1 MPAKMD
7 LDLAGAVFT
16 DELHTDVGA
25 AAFEID
31 HDFFTQEDLVIRTLG
46 GGAGVLL
53 TDGVDYQLSEE
64 DTYLSANT
72 SPAKTVYRNIQVIN
86 AAYQTG
92 DLYFSGEYIADA
104 NEAADVN
111 LPRLRGHLWGLTLSN
126 NAVDADHDI
135 DIAAGET
142 ISDDGERVMV
152 LGAALTK
159 QLDVGWAEGT
169 DAGGLDAGAIA
180 ADKTYH
186 MHLIRKDIL
195 GTIDALFSRSATAPT
210 MPTGWTARRR
220 IGAVLTD
227 GTANIRAFDQH
238 GDRFILRV
246 LIDDRA
252 MAVIPNTTRNV
263 QALTVPP
270 LSTAIV
276 YVMAS
281 TTTAGANM
289 WVRTTTHVD
298 AVASATNH
306 TLRAVNTSTFVSYE
320 AEIPTDASSQIA
332 YRGDHVNGL
341 LEFTTAGW
349 IDTRGRD
356 A

>member
-135 DIAAGET
+135 DIAVGET
-142 ISDDGERVMV
+142 ISDDGDYVMV
-152 LGAALTK
+152 LGTALTK
-159 QLDVGWAEGT
+159 QLDVAWAEGT
-169 DAGGLDAGAIA
+169 DDGGLDTGAIA
-180 ADKTYH
+180 ASTTYH
-186 MHLIRKDIL
+186 VYLIRKDIL
-195 GTIDALFSRSATAPT
+195 GTIDALFSLSATAPT
-210 MPTGWTARRR
+210 MPTGWTAKRR
-220 IGAVLTD
+220 IGAVITD
-227 GTANIRAFDQH
+227 VGENIIAFSQRGDEFLRSAPVAGSQAIGATTAYTLLAQVPTGIKVDAMIDATISAPTAANF
-238 GDRFILRV
+238 G
-246 LIDDRA
+246 LI
-252 MAVIPNTTRNV
+252 TTME
-263 QALTVPP
+263 QADTAPTVT
-270 LSTAIV
+270 LFSLFSTAA
-276 YVMAS
+276 Y
-281 TTTAGANM
+281 ANM
-289 WVRTTTHVD
+289 FHGRLRTNINAQFRFRGSH
-298 AVASATNH
+298 ASG
-306 TLRAVNTSTFVSYE
+306 TFLY
-320 AEIPTDASSQIA
+320 TQ
-332 YRGDHVNGL
+332 H
-341 LEFTTAGW
+341 GW